1 LSANAKPMLG
11 YSRDQIDSN
20 AELER
25 NAGDWQAG
33 LSVKGDGAGW
43 SASTDHK

>member
-1 LSANAKPMLG
+1 MLG

-25 NAGDWQAG
+25 NASDWQAG
-33 LSVKGDGAGW
+33 LSVKSDWAGG
-43 SASTDHK
+43 SASADHK